1 MIINIP
7 LQIDDEM
14 MNSAVLMDYQR
25 KIEQNLTKMV
35 EDRLI
40 QASRHWC
47 KSKEE
52 GIKTIVDGIIAD
64 VVKEYKDEII
74 EAAATKLSDRIIR
87 SKAGQ
92 ALKESVE

>member
-14 MNSAVLMDYQR
+14 MNNAVLMDYQR

-35 EDRLI
+35 ENRLL
-40 QASRHWC
+40 QASGPWC

-52 GIKTIVDGIIAD
+52 GIKAIVDGIIAD
-64 VVKEYKDEII
+64 VIDKYKGEII
-74 EAAATKLSDRIIR
+74 ERAATKLAERLV
-87 SKAGQ
+87 KAKAAQ
-92 ALKESVE
+92 KLKESIE

>member
-14 MNSAVLMDYQR
+14 MNNAVLMDYQR

-35 EDRLI
+35 ENRLL
-40 QASRHWC
+40 QASGPWC

-52 GIKTIVDGIIAD
+52 GIKAIVDGIIAD
-64 VVKEYKDEII
+64 VIGKYKDEIV
-74 EAAATKLSDRIIR
+74 ESAAAKLADRIIR
-87 SKAGQ
+87 TKAGQ
-92 ALKESVE
+92 KLKESIE